1 MGTTDDYLTN
11 YGSSTGFYW
20 TEAIENDYITWFNSH
35 LSKASPPMSITHLT
49 EENMC
54 NGVAIGLLLERV
66 GGIKLNGLLLQPIT
80 RVERLHNVHEVFSVL
95 RNMNVRLDNMQ
106 PEDVMNG
113 QKSTIIQLL
122 VAISSHLLLDPRAR
136 QTPNTD
142 DGQRRSGSVS
152 PRAHSRHTPTDLYTP
167 SAHFTEILDSS
178 YSHQII
184 GPTVYSGETSGH
196 SSPRSRSTMT
206 MMFSGKRSPAAPKRF
221 LSNPNSPSPRISFR
235 DPSLNKISMTPP
247 PPTTPSHN
255 KNSPIYSGQSTSS
268 SPHNRLNTGQSAP
281 ELARYADPLNELSK
295 MKTQLNTIQRLHD
308 GYMSGLQ
315 TDETDIE
322 QELNYAKQQI
332 IELTRMLQAKD
343 VVLRKTEQEN
353 IRLNETVRRL
363 RDAERQRPASETN
376 ATCSY
381 PSVLKNSSRMY
392 TSNTRLNPSLSPSTS
407 ARNSTTRF
415 LSEHSYDPRVNS
427 FQGFK
432 PIPHMNP
439 SILKKYA
446 DNELDGDV
454 DESYQSEPRRA
465 RSRNDSI
472 HVKKVSLNLDSTPGP
487 AYLDN
492 SDTTF

>member
-142 DGQRRSGSVS
+142 NGQRRSGSVS
-152 PRAHSRHTPTDLYTP
+152 PRAHSRHTPTDLFTP
-167 SAHFTEILDSS
+167 SAHFTEILDSN

-206 MMFSGKRSPAAPKRF
+206 MMFSGKRSPAAPKGF
-221 LSNPNSPSPRISFR
+221 LSNP
-235 DPSLNKISMTPP
+235 K
-247 PPTTPSHN
+247 
-255 KNSPIYSGQSTSS
+255 
-268 SPHNRLNTGQSAP
+268 
-281 ELARYADPLNELSK
+281 
-295 MKTQLNTIQRLHD
+295 
-308 GYMSGLQ
+308 
-315 TDETDIE
+315 
-322 QELNYAKQQI
+322 ELNYAKQQI

-343 VVLRKTEQEN
+343 VVLRRTEQEN

-376 ATCSY
+376 ATRSY
-381 PSVLKNSSRMY
+381 PSVLKNSSRVY
-392 TSNTRLNPSLSPSTS
+392 TSNTRLNPSLSPSAS
-407 ARNSTTRF
+407 VRNATTRF

-432 PIPHMNP
+432 HIPRMNP
-439 SILKKYA
+439 SILKKYD
-446 DNELDGDV
+446 DNDLDGDV
-454 DESYQSEPRRA
+454 DESYQPEPRRA
-465 RSRNDSI
+465 RSRNDSL

-492 SDTTF
+492 SDSTF